1 MKFETLNL
9 HTGVEVDE
17 RTGASSVPIYQ
28 ASTFHQF
35 DWEAQPE
42 FDYARSGN
50 PTREVLEKIIAELEG
65 ASHGFAFASGMAAI
79 TSVFLTL
86 PTGSHIVACEDIYG
100 GTFRALSQVFSR
112 LGFST
117 TFVDMTDLDQVE
129 EAIQPNTRA
138 IYVETPSNPTLRIID
153 LKGVAQLTK
162 EKGILSIVDNTF
174 LSPYLQRPHDF
185 GIDIVLHSATKFLSG
200 HSDVVAGL
208 ATVNDDTLAKQVYQI
223 QNGFG
228 GILGVHDCWLVMRGL
243 KTLSVRM
250 KQSQESAKVLAQ
262 YFQNHSAV
270 RKVHY
275 PGLNDHPGHQLHLS
289 QAKGPG
295 AVLSFELESAEAVRA
310 LVETLR
316 LPLFAV
322 SLGAVESILSYP
334 SRMSHAAMPKEER
347 EQRGITEGLVR
358 LSVGLEDVDDL
369 VADFEQGLK
378 AANRLVKEA
387 RF

>member
-9 HTGVEVDE
+9 HTGVEVDR

-35 DWEAQPE
+35 DWDAPPE

-50 PTREVLEKIIAELEG
+50 PTREALERIIAELEG

-79 TSVFLTL
+79 TSIFLTL

-129 EAIQPNTRA
+129 NAIQPNTRA

-153 LKGVAQLTK
+153 LKGVAQLAK

-174 LSPYLQRPHDF
+174 LSPYLQKPHDF

-208 ATVNDDTLAKQVYQI
+208 VTVNEDSLAKQVYQI

-250 KQSQESAKVLAQ
+250 KQSQESAKVLAR
-262 YFQNHSAV
+262 YFQDHTAV
-270 RKVHY
+270 RKVYY
-275 PGLNDHPGHQLHLS
+275 PGLTDHPGYGLHLS

-310 LVETLR
+310 LVESLH

-369 VADFEQGLK
+369 VEDFEQGLK

-387 RF
+387 RI

>member
-1 MKFETLNL
+1 MKFDTLNL
-9 HTGVEVDE
+9 HTGVEVD
-17 RTGASSVPIYQ
+17 RLTGASSVPIYQ

-35 DWEAQPE
+35 DWDDSPE

-50 PTREVLEKIIAELEG
+50 PTREALEKTIAELEG
-65 ASHGFAFASGMAAI
+65 AFRGFAFASGMAAI

-100 GTFRALSQVFSR
+100 GTFRALTQIFSR
-112 LGFST
+112 LGFTT

-129 EAIQPNTRA
+129 AAIQSTTRA

-153 LKGVAQLTK
+153 LKGIAQLAK
-162 EKGILSIVDNTF
+162 AKGILSIVDNTF
-174 LSPYLQRPHDF
+174 LSPYLQKPHEF

-200 HSDVVAGL
+200 HSDVIAGL
-208 ATVNDDTLAKQVYQI
+208 ATVKDEALAKQVYQI

-228 GILGVHDCWLVMRGL
+228 GILGVHDSWLVMRGL

-250 KQSQESAKVLAQ
+250 RQSQASAQVLAE
-262 YFQNHSAV
+262 YFKNHSAV
-270 RKVHY
+270 RKVYY
-275 PGLNDHPGHQLHLS
+275 PGLHDHPGHDLHLS

-310 LVETLR
+310 LVETVR

-347 EQRGITEGLVR
+347 EQRGITDGLVR
-358 LSVGLEDVDDL
+358 LSVGLEDLDDL
-369 VADFEQGLK
+369 VNDFEQGLK
-378 AANRLVKEA
+378 AANRLVKA
-387 RF
+387 GRL

>member
-1 MKFETLNL
+1 MKFETRNL
-9 HTGVEVDE
+9 HTGVEVD
-17 RTGASSVPIYQ
+17 RLTGASSVPIYQ

-35 DWEAQPE
+35 DWEEPPA

-50 PTREVLEKIIAELEG
+50 PTREALEKTIAELEG

-100 GTFRALSQVFSR
+100 GTFRALTQVFSR

-129 EAIQPNTRA
+129 AAIQPNTRA
-138 IYVETPSNPTLRIID
+138 LYVETPTNPTLRIID
-153 LKGVAQLTK
+153 LKGVAQLAK

-174 LSPYLQRPHDF
+174 LSPYLQKPHRF

-200 HSDVVAGL
+200 HSDVVTGL
-208 ATVNDDTLAKQVYQI
+208 VTVNDEGLAKQVYQI

-228 GILGVHDCWLVMRGL
+228 GILGVHDCWLVMRGI

-250 KQSQESAKVLAQ
+250 KQSQKSAQVLAT
-262 YFQNHSAV
+262 YFKNQSAV
-270 RKVHY
+270 RKVFY
-275 PGLNDHPGHQLHLS
+275 PGLDCHPGHQLHLS

-310 LVETLR
+310 LVESLK

-334 SRMSHAAMPKEER
+334 ARMSHAAMPKEER

-369 VADFEQGLK
+369 LEDFEQGLK
-378 AANRLVKEA
+378 AANRLVTEA
-387 RF
+387 RI